1 MPRKNTVQTRKVKL
15 GL

>member
-1 MPRKNTVQTRKVKL
+1 MPRTNTVQTRKVKL